1 MGKDYYKTLG
11 VQKGASQDDIKKA
24 FRKLAHEYHPDKK
37 GGSEAKFKEINEA
50 YQVLGDPNK
59 RTKYDQFGSAF
70 EHGQAG
76 GGFHGF
82 DGFRDFSGFS
92 DGFNINMNDLGDMFG
107 GIGDIFGFSGR
118 GGQGRR
124 GSRARRG
131 SDIEISLTIEFME
144 AVFGV
149 EKEIGLNKTI
159 KCEKCKGEGA
169 EPGAKIESCKV
180 CGGKGRTARVERTI
194 FGQMQVEMECSDCVG
209 EGKSYSE
216 KCSRCAGRGI
226 VKEIVKLKVKI
237 PAGIDD
243 NGVIRLTGQGEAG
256 SKGAPAGDLYLHIRV
271 KKDSRFER
279 HGNDVLTKNYINF
292 TQAALGDKIEVE
304 TVDGPVTMKI
314 PEGTESGTVFR
325 LRGHGIPN
333 VQGRGKGDHL
343 VEVKIK
349 TPKNL
354 NRKQK
359 ETLKDLGI

>member
-1 MGKDYYKTLG
+1 MSKDYYKVLG
-11 VQKGASQDDIKKA
+11 VNKGASQDDIKKA
-24 FRKLAHEYHPDKK
+24 FRKLAHEYHPDKT
-37 GGSEAKFKEINEA
+37 GGTEAKFKEINEA

-70 EHGQAG
+70 EYGQAG
-76 GGFHGF
+76 GGFGGF
-82 DGFRDFSGFS
+82 GGQGFS
-92 DGFNINMNDLGDMFG
+92 ENININMDDLGEMFG
-107 GIGDIFGFSGR
+107 GFGDIFGFSSR
-118 GGQGRR
+118 GGGRR
-124 GSRARRG
+124 GARAKRG
-131 SDIEISLTIEFME
+131 SDIEVSLTIDFME

-159 KCEKCKGEGA
+159 KCEKCKGEGM
-169 EPGAKIESCKV
+169 EPGAKVESCKV
-180 CGGKGRTARVERTI
+180 CGGKGRTARIQRTI

-209 EGKSYSE
+209 EGKAYSE

-226 VKEIVKLKVKI
+226 VKEMVKLKVKI

-243 NGVIRLTGQGEAG
+243 NGIIRLTGQGEAG
-256 SKGAPAGDLYLHIRV
+256 EKSAPAGDLYLHIRV

-279 HGNDVLTKNYINF
+279 QGNDVITKNFISF

-304 TVDGPVTMKI
+304 TVDGPITMKI

-325 LRGHGIPN
+325 LRSHGIPN

-343 VEVKIK
+343 AEVKIK
-349 TPKNL
+349 TPRNL